1 MDLDQTLNLKDK
13 ILDYIQNNANKA
25 TEDDLYLLGVHLNCS
40 EIEISNALNSLL
52 QDRKI
57 LSVWFNEQGSTYKE
71 KTWGHTHH
79 GYTIRANDI
88 INLLNTM
95 FK

>member
-1 MDLDQTLNLKDK
+1 MNLKDK
-13 ILDYIQNNANKA
+13 ILDYIKNNANKV
-25 TEDDLYLLGVHLNCS
+25 TDDDLYLLSLDLNCS

-57 LSVWFNEQGSTYKE
+57 LSVWFNQGGLPYKE
-71 KTWGHTHH
+71 KTWEHTQH

-88 INLLNTM
+88 SDSLLKQLCN
-95 FK
+95 